1 MASDRARLEDGA
13 EVAIHVEGQGQDL
26 LLVTGLGGS
35 AAFWDPVVAPL
46 AERFRVIRFDQRG
59 IAQSTRGTAPVDID
73 RLAQDSF
80 SVLDH
85 VGSRGALLLGHSTGG
100 VILQAMALIDPSRI
114 AGLVLSG
121 SWIRPNRY
129 MSELFRSRLAILR
142 MAPREYAAMVA
153 FLGHPPDW
161 LDGNWPRYEAMLAAA
176 PATPEQQEVTAERID
191 AILKFDRSGEIGAIR
206 LPMLIQGA
214 EDDLIVPA
222 FLQREQARAFPGAT
236 VHMFRTG
243 GHFFPV
249 TRTRSSLRCWS
260 GSPPA
265 SAECPPSPAG
275 REVRSSGRCSR
286 RRSGS

>member
-1 MASDRARLEDGA
+1 MASDRAWLEDGA
-13 EVAIHVEGQGQDL
+13 ELAIHVEGQGQDL

-142 MAPREYAAMVA
+142 VAPREYAAMVA

-206 LPMLIQGA
+206 PPMLIQGA

-222 FLQREQARAFPGAT
+222 FLQREQARALPSADLY
-236 VHMFRTG
+236 MFRTG

-249 TRTRSSLRCWS
+249 TRVEEFVGVLTRFAASL
-260 GSPPA
+260 SPLPL
-265 SAECPPSPAG
+265 AG
-275 REVRSSGRCSR
+275 EG
-286 RRSGS
+286 

>member
-1 MASDRARLEDGA
+1 MSTATAATFSS
-13 EVAIHVEGQGQDL
+13 
-26 LLVTGLGGS
+26 S
-35 AAFWDPVVAPL
+35 AASAARRRSGKPVVAPL
-46 AERFRVIRFDQRG
+46 RERGFRVIRFDQRG
-59 IAQSTRGTAPVDID
+59 IGASTRGAGAVDID
-73 RLAQDSF
+73 RLAQDSLA
-80 SVLDH
+80 VLEH
-85 VGSRGALLLGHSTGG
+85 AGSARALLLGHSTGG
-100 VILQAMALIDPSRI
+100 VILQAMALAEPARI
-114 AGLVLSG
+114 AGVVLSG
-121 SWIRPNRY
+121 SWLRPNRY
-129 MSELFRSRLAILR
+129 MAELFRSRLAILR
-142 MAPREYAAMVA
+142 IAPREYAAMVA
-153 FLGHPPDW
+153 FLGYPADW
-161 LDGNWPRYEAMLAAA
+161 LEANWPRYEAMLAAA
-176 PATPEQQEVTAERID
+176 PMTPVQQDVVAERIE
-191 AILKFDRSGEIGAIR
+191 AILRFDRSGEVGRIA
-206 LPMLIQGA
+206 LPVLIQGA

>member
-13 EVAIHVEGQGQDL
+13 ELAIHVEGQGQDL

-142 MAPREYAAMVA
+142 VAPREYAAMVA

-206 LPMLIQGA
+206 PPMLIQGA

-222 FLQREQARAFPGAT
+222 FLQREQARALPSAELY
-236 VHMFRTG
+236 MFRTG

-249 TRTRSSLRCWS
+249 TRVEEFVGVLTRFAASL
-260 GSPPA
+260 SPLPL
-265 SAECPPSPAG
+265 AG
-275 REVRSSGRCSR
+275 EG
-286 RRSGS
+286 